1 MTIGSINL
9 KMRPIR
15 IGFLVNP
22 NDKEGMQKAIHANS
36 LLWGGMF
43 NPLIPCYKKLPKNWE
58 DHKNKRTTASKIIN
72 GYIEGFDP
80 DYLVNVSNVSIEQIE
95 FDRERIVSHS
105 SIMSGYKK
113 DMAPKLG
120 TGIFEVI
127 QQFRHDEMR
136 FIRRNE
142 FKFIQ
147 PVLSDKHKLFLSSIF
162 GDLGGYEENLYSDY
176 LRDIDVSREE
186 IDIKNYWKYLS
197 GEYFYS
203 RRIGAIYLE
212 QRIRGPVI
220 FYLDATKTLDVI
232 DFWNLRAAGW
242 EVYPVAKQASNE
254 SGLHKRCEKL
264 IEDAYWPYRYN
275 KEIYHFASIIK
286 SRCSDEKET
295 SDFNKNLKIKKYD
308 LKKGPKVSLQHWYP
322 RIWDEWARQNTQE
335 IITPAYSKEKEIELQ
350 EGQTEFRFKT
360 LDPEFDQYH
369 VDTSRPRFAIEVD
382 SRVYGNDELL
392 AEVIPIGGE
401 DLARAVGKYS
411 LREWRISKSG
421 PVYLS
426 QHQNWTISYEIPLA
440 EPVMIAWFKEKG
452 WNVDISPSGKIAQ
465 QMIKQLGGLWG
476 VVHLKEEK
484 LIKLLQEL
492 SNNGFITELDF
503 KGRISQITNSDEV
516 WLTRDEYIKRLL
528 EKEIFQLG
536 VELKCP
542 ICTQRSWYSLNEIG
556 STAKCNGCLSDYKVQ
571 SLDLSDKKWAYKS
584 FGTFGLPKQA
594 YGAFGVL
601 LTLQFLIKDN
611 NERATALLSFTAKK
625 NNKEIEADLCLVTEK
640 EYRDDSSQEFLFA
653 ECKTYNK
660 FEKKD
665 IERMQG
671 LAKEFPGA
679 VLIFSTLRPEL
690 TATEKRMLKPLVNK
704 GRRYWK
710 AEKTYNPVI
719 ILTGNELFSS
729 HGIPHCWKGRDGK
742 AGEIAKSNYYP
753 RNLSDVADATQQI
766 YLDMKPYHEWRE
778 EKWKKRQ
785 KVS

>member
-9 KMRPIR
+9 KLRPIR
-15 IGFLVNP
+15 IGFLVKP
-22 NDKEGMQKAIHANS
+22 NDKDGIRKAIHLNS
-36 LLWGGMF
+36 MLWGGMF
-43 NPLIPCYKKLPKNWE
+43 NPLIPCYTKLPRNWE
-58 DHKNKRTTASKIIN
+58 EYKSKRTTATKVIS

-80 DYLVNVSNVSIEQIE
+80 DYLVNVSDVSVESID
-95 FDRERIVSHS
+95 FDLERIISYE
-105 SIMSGYKK
+105 SIISGYKE

-120 TGIFEVI
+120 AGIFEI
-127 QQFRHDEMR
+127 IGQFKYDEMR

-142 FKFIQ
+142 FKFLK
-147 PVLSDKHKLFLSSIF
+147 PKLSTNHNLFLASIF
-162 GDLGGYEENLYSDY
+162 GELDNFEKVLYENYLSGIEITESD
-176 LRDIDVSREE
+176 
-186 IDIKNYWKYLS
+186 IDIKNYWKYFTR
-197 GEYFYS
+197 EYFYS

-212 QRIRGPVI
+212 QGLRGPVI

-232 DFWNLRAAGW
+232 DYWNMRASGW
-242 EVYPVAKQASNE
+242 DVYPVAKQSEDEN
-254 SGLHKRCEKL
+254 GLHKICEKI
-264 IEDAYWPYRYN
+264 IERAYRPYRHN
-275 KEIYHFASIIK
+275 KDIYHFASIIK
-286 SRCSDEKET
+286 SRNTTEKEM
-295 SDFNKNLKIKKYD
+295 SDFNKKLKVKKHD
-308 LKKGPKVSLQHWYP
+308 TKKGPKVSLQRWYP

-335 IITPAYSKEKEIELQ
+335 VITPAYSKEKEIELQ

-360 LDPEFDQYH
+360 LNPDFDLFH
-369 VDTSRPRFAIEVD
+369 VNTSSPRFALEVD

-392 AEVIPIGGE
+392 AEVIPLGGE
-401 DLARAVGKYS
+401 ILSRAVGKYS
-411 LREWRISKSG
+411 LREWRISRSG

-426 QHQNWTISYEIPLA
+426 HYENWTVSYEIPLA
-440 EPVMIAWFKEKG
+440 EPVMTAWFKEKG
-452 WNVDISPSGKIAQ
+452 WEVDISPSGKVAK

-492 SNNGFITELDF
+492 SNNGFINEYDF

-516 WLTRDEYIKRLL
+516 WISRDEYIKRLL

-542 ICTQRSWYSLNEIG
+542 ICTQRSWYSLNDMNSEVR
-556 STAKCNGCLSDYKVQ
+556 CNGCLSDYKVQ

-601 LTLQFLIKDN
+601 LALQFLVKDN
-611 NERATALLSFTAKK
+611 HERATALLSFVAKK

-640 EYRDDSSQEFLFA
+640 EFRDNSTQDLLFC

-665 IERMQG
+665 VDRMRV

-679 VLIFSTLRPEL
+679 VLVFSTLRMDL
-690 TATEKRMLKPLVNK
+690 TTTEKRMLKPLVNS

-719 ILTGNELFSS
+719 VLTGNELFSS
-729 HGIPHCWKGRDGK
+729 HGIPYCWKDKEGK
-742 AGEIAKSNYYP
+742 AGEIAESNFYP
-753 RNLSDVADATQQI
+753 RGLSDIADVTQQI

-778 EKWKKRQ
+778 EQWKKRQ